1 MSRKAE
7 IRSVPVA
14 GSNESG
20 SNGPDKMFII
30 DLYENNKLVQTRELR
45 GKSQAFAND
54 VVENWNAGLIKLL
67 ID

>member
-1 MSRKAE
+1 MSRNAE
-7 IRSVPVA
+7 IRTVAIA

-20 SNGPDKMFII
+20 SNGPDKMFIV

-54 VVENWNAGLIKLL
+54 VVENWNSGLIKLL

>member
-7 IRSVPVA
+7 IRSVAIA
-14 GSNESG
+14 GSNELG
-20 SNGPDKMFII
+20 SNGPDSMLVV
-30 DLYENNKLVQTRELR
+30 DLFEDNKLVQTRELR

-54 VVENWNAGLIKLL
+54 VVENWNSGLIKLL